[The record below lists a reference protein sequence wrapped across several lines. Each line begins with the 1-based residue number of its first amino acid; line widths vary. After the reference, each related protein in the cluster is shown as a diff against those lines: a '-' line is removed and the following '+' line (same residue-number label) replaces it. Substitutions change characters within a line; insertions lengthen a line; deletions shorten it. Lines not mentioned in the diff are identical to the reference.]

1 MKYFLV
7 LIALFTGVSF
17 ASAQGMGGA
26 AAPSVTGRISGI
38 ILDSLSNKP
47 IDYATV
53 SMGRAGSVKTTN
65 GSITDEKGAFK
76 IENIAVG
83 SYRITIAFIGYQTKI
98 LDSVKTTLG
107 KPDLN
112 LGRILLAPNLKML
125 NEVVITGTTP
135 IIENKIDKLIYN
147 AEQDIAIAGGNATD
161 VLRKVPLLSVD
172 FEGNVSL
179 RGSQNVRVL
188 INGKPSGSMANNM
201 ADALRAIPADQI
213 KNVEVITSP
222 SAKYDAEGTSGII
235 NIITKKNNLAG
246 ISGSVNGGVGTRQ
259 NSGNL
264 NLNAKTGRL
273 AVTANG
279 GGYYS
284 WPQISNISFKR
295 TNADASQIISQNGES
310 QTDRLSTNGSIGA
323 DYDFNSFN
331 SISSNLRLTGFSNS
345 ADGSNLNQN
354 IFNGSAVNF
363 TRLSDN
369 SMNMNGVDWSSDFL
383 HKFKKKDQQ
392 ISFAYQYTNG
402 IQKNDYTTD
411 FSNTVIDEYGNNDAD
426 NTENTIQAD
435 YTHPFKKVT
444 FETGIK
450 GILRDIVSDNKTRN
464 FNSITNV
471 FSPISSRTY
480 VYDYNQNV
488 YSAYA
493 TFGFTLA
500 KKYGIRAGARYEGT
514 EIKGDARSVGA
525 AAAPFSSSYYNLVP
539 SFVASRT
546 FKNFA
551 TVKFSYNQRLQ
562 RPSLFF
568 LNPFLNSADIYNQSQ
583 GNPSLKPELS
593 HNVEFNYSMFVK
605 TSVLNASVYYRRTND
620 IIESF
625 VLPISVTDPNSGAIA
640 TGSRTTFRNV
650 GNNNSVGF
658 NFFGQINPVKPL
670 TLRGNFNVFT
680 YDINTNNT
688 VVVANTNSSTQLIYN
703 AFLMAS
709 YVFPKGLTF
718 ETFLITN
725 SPRRT
730 SQGRNPSF
738 NMWNL
743 GLKKEIMKKKGS
755 IGLTIIDPFNEN
767 KNFRSNIVGADFT
780 QSSNFSVPFRS
791 FGTSFSYRFGKLTM
805 QAPRKKRGVTN
816 DDLKQ
821 GEQNLGNQ

>member
-1 MKYFLV
+1 MKR
-7 LIALFTGVSF
+7 LFTILLFLSGISGIY
-17 ASAQGMGGA
+17 AQGMGGA
-26 AAPSVTGRISGI
+26 GSQAVTGKITGT
-38 ILDSLSNKP
+38 ILDSLTRTP

-53 SMGRAGSVKTTN
+53 SLGRAGSTKTTN
-65 GSITDEKGAFK
+65 GALTDEKGSFK
-76 IENIAVG
+76 IENISAGV
-83 SYRITIAFIGYQTKI
+83 YRVTIAFLGYQTKV
-98 LDSVKTTLG
+98 LDSVKTTPA

-112 LGRILLAPNLKML
+112 LGRIMLAPNKTML
-125 NEVVITGTTP
+125 NEVVVTGTAP
-135 IIENKIDKLIYN
+135 IIENKIDKLVYN
-147 AEQDIAIAGGNATD
+147 AEQDVAIAGGNATD

-201 ADALRAIPADQI
+201 ADALKAIPADQI

-246 ISGSVNGGVGTRQ
+246 VSGSVNGGVGTRQ
-259 NSGNL
+259 NSGNI

-273 AVTANG
+273 ALTANG
-279 GGYYS
+279 GGFYS
-284 WPQISNISFKR
+284 WPQTSSISFNR
-295 TNADASQIISQNGES
+295 TNIAGTQTISQAGQS
-310 QTDRLSTNGSIGA
+310 KTDRLAVNGSIGA

-331 SISSNLRLTGFSNS
+331 SFSSNVRLNGFSNS

-354 IFNGSAVNF
+354 SFNGAMTNF

-369 SMNMNGVDWSSDFL
+369 QMQMNGIDWSSDYL

-392 ISFAYQYTNG
+392 ISIAYQFTNSN
-402 IQKNDYTTD
+402 QNSDYTTD
-411 FSNTVIDEYGNNDAD
+411 FSNTIIDEYGDNNAD
-426 NTENTIQAD
+426 NTENTIQID

-444 FETGIK
+444 FETGLK
-450 GILRDIVSDNKTRN
+450 GILRDIVSDNQTRN
-464 FNSITNV
+464 FNSSTSIFT
-471 FSPISSRTY
+471 PISSRTY
-480 VYDYNQNV
+480 IYDYNQHV

-493 TFGFTLA
+493 TFAFTLA
-500 KKYGIRAGARYEGT
+500 KKFGIRAGARYEDT
-514 EIKGDARSVGA
+514 EIKGNARSVGA
-525 AAAPFSSSYYNLVP
+525 ASPFNSSYFNLVP
-539 SFVASRT
+539 SFVVSRT
-546 FKNFA
+546 FKNFS
-551 TVKFSYNQRLQ
+551 TVKLSYNQRLQ
-562 RPSLFF
+562 RPSLFY
-568 LNPFLNSADIYNQSQ
+568 LNPFLNSADIFNQSQ
-583 GNPSLKPELS
+583 GNPALKPELS

-605 TSVLNASVYYRRTND
+605 SSVLNASVYYRRTND

-625 VLPISVTDPNSGAIA
+625 VIPVSVTDPATGNIA
-640 TGSRTTFRNV
+640 SGSRTTFRNV
-650 GNNNSVGF
+650 GSNNSVGF

-680 YDINTNNT
+680 YDINANSGFT
-688 VVVANTNSSTQLIYN
+688 VTNTNTQLIYN
-703 AFLMAS
+703 AFLMGS

-725 SPRRT
+725 SPRQT
-730 SQGRNPSF
+730 SQGKNPSF

-767 KNFRSNIVGADFT
+767 KNFRQNITGADFV

-821 GEQNLGNQ
+821 GEQNNGTQ

>member
-1 MKYFLV
+1 MRRLLTVFLI
-7 LIALFTGVSF
+7 LSGISGVQ
-17 ASAQGMGGA
+17 AQGFGA
-26 AAPSVTGRISGI
+26 AAQPAVTGKISGI
-38 ILDSLSNKP
+38 ILDSISRKP

-53 SMGRAGSVKTTN
+53 SLGRAGSTKTTN
-65 GSITDEKGAFK
+65 GALTDEKGSFK
-76 IENIAVG
+76 IENITAG
-83 SYRITIAFIGYQTKI
+83 IYRVTIAFLGYQTKI
-98 LDSVKTTLG
+98 IDSVRTTPA

-112 LGRILLAPNLKML
+112 LGRIMLSPNQNML

-135 IIENKIDKLIYN
+135 IIENKIDKLVYN
-147 AEQDIAIAGGNATD
+147 AEQDVAIAGGNATD

-188 INGKPSGSMANNM
+188 INGKPSGSMASNM

-235 NIITKKNNLAG
+235 NIITKKSNLAG
-246 ISGSVNGGVGTRQ
+246 VSGSINGGVGIRQ

-284 WPQISNISFKR
+284 WPVTSDITFNR
-295 TNADASQIISQNGES
+295 ANTGGTQIISQAGQS
-310 QTDRLSTNGSIGA
+310 RTFRLASNGSIGA

-331 SISSNLRLTGFSNS
+331 SISSNIRLNGFSNG

-354 IFNGSAVNF
+354 IFNGMMTNF

-369 SMNMNGVDWSSDFL
+369 QMNMNGVDWSSDYL

-392 ISFAYQYTNG
+392 ISLAYQFTNSKQ
-402 IQKNDYTTD
+402 ISDYTTD
-411 FSNTVIDEYGNNDAD
+411 FSNTIIDEYGDNNAD
-426 NTENTIQAD
+426 NTENTIQLD

-444 FETGIK
+444 FETGLK
-450 GILRDIVSDNKTRN
+450 GILRDIVSDNQTRN
-464 FNSITNV
+464 FNSLTNI
-471 FSPISSRTY
+471 FTPIPSRTF
-480 VYDYNQNV
+480 VYDYSQDV

-493 TFGFTLA
+493 TFAFTLA
-500 KKYGIRAGARYEGT
+500 KKFGVRAGARYEST
-514 EIKGDARSVGA
+514 EINGDARSVGA
-525 AAAPFSSSYYNLVP
+525 GASPFSSRYFNLVP
-539 SFVASRT
+539 SIVVSQT
-546 FKNFA
+546 FKNFS
-551 TVKFSYNQRLQ
+551 TIKLSYNQRLQ

-568 LNPFLNSADIYNQSQ
+568 LNPFLNSADIFNQSQ
-583 GNPSLKPELS
+583 GNPSLQPELS
-593 HNVEFNYSMFVK
+593 HNIEFNYSMFVK
-605 TSVLNASVYYRRTND
+605 SSVLNASLYYRRTND

-625 VLPISVTDPNSGAIA
+625 VLPISVIDPA
-640 TGSRTTFRNV
+640 TGNAAVGSKTTFRNV
-650 GNNNSVGF
+650 GSNNSVGF
-658 NFFGQINPVKPL
+658 NFFGQVNPIKPL

-680 YDINTNNT
+680 YDINANGGFT
-688 VVVANTNSSTQLIYN
+688 VTNTNTQLIYN
-703 AFLMAS
+703 GFFMAS
-709 YVFPKGLTF
+709 YVFQKGLTF

-725 SPRRT
+725 SPRQT
-730 SQGRNPSF
+730 AQGRNPSF

-755 IGLTIIDPFNEN
+755 LGLTIIDPFNEN
-767 KNFRSNIVGADFT
+767 KNFRQNIAGADFIQT
-780 QSSNFSVPFRS
+780 SNFSVPFRS
-791 FGTSFSYRFGKLTM
+791 FGASFSYRFGKLSM
-805 QAPRKKRGVTN
+805 QAPKKKRGVSN

-821 GEQNLGNQ
+821 GEQNNGNQ

>member
-1 MKYFLV
+1 MKRVLTFLL
-7 LIALFTGVSF
+7 LITGISF
-17 ASAQGMGGA
+17 AQGQGMGGA
-26 AAPSVTGRISGI
+26 GSPSLSGRISGTI
-38 ILDSLSNKP
+38 IDSITQKP

-53 SMGRAGSVKTTN
+53 ALGRSGSTKSTN
-65 GSITDEKGAFK
+65 GSLTDDKGSFK
-76 IENIAVG
+76 IENITAG
-83 SYRITIAFIGYQTKI
+83 TYRLTIAFLGYQTKVI
-98 LDSVKTTLG
+98 DSVITTPAKL
-107 KPDLN
+107 DLN
-112 LGRILLAPNLKML
+112 LGNILLAPNQKML
-125 NEVVITGTTP
+125 SEVLITGTAP
-135 IIENKIDKLIYN
+135 IIENKIDKLVYN

-201 ADALRAIPADQI
+201 ADALKAIPADQI

-246 ISGSVNGGVGTRQ
+246 VSGSVNGGVGTRQ

-279 GGYYS
+279 GGFYS
-284 WPQISNISFKR
+284 WPQTSTISFNR
-295 TNADASQIISQNGES
+295 SNTAGTQTISQSGQS
-310 QTDRLSTNGSIGA
+310 KTDRLASNGSIGA
-323 DYDFNSFN
+323 DYDFNSYN
-331 SISSNLRLTGFSNS
+331 SISTNLRLNAFSNS

-354 IFNGSAVNF
+354 MFNGVAANF

-369 SMNMNGVDWSSDFL
+369 EMHMNGIDWNSDYL

-392 ISFAYQYTNG
+392 ISIAYQHANSK
-402 IQKNDYTTD
+402 QMSDYTTD
-411 FSNTVIDEYGNNDAD
+411 FSNTTIDEYGNNEA
-426 NTENTIQAD
+426 NNVENTIQID

-444 FETGIK
+444 FETGLK
-450 GILRDIVSDNKTRN
+450 GIMRDITSDNQTRN
-464 FNSITNV
+464 YNSISST
-471 FSPISSRTY
+471 FTSIPSRTY
-480 VYDYNQNV
+480 IYDYNQDV

-500 KKYGIRAGARYEGT
+500 KKYGVRAGARYEGT
-514 EIKGDARSVGA
+514 EIRGEARSVGTS
-525 AAAPFSSSYYNLVP
+525 AAPFNSSYYNLVP
-539 SFVASRT
+539 SVVVSRT
-546 FKNFA
+546 FKNYS
-551 TVKFSYNQRLQ
+551 TVKLSYNQRLQ
-562 RPSLFF
+562 RPSLFY
-568 LNPFLNSADIYNQSQ
+568 LNPFLNSADVFNQSQ
-583 GNPSLKPELS
+583 GNPALKPELS

-625 VLPISVTDPNSGAIA
+625 VLPISVTDPSTGAPA
-640 TGSRTTFRNV
+640 MGSKTTFRNV

-670 TLRGNFNVFT
+670 TLRGNFNVYT
-680 YDINTNNT
+680 YDINTNNGL
-688 VVVANTNSSTQLIYN
+688 VATNSGVQLVYN
-703 AFLMAS
+703 AFMMVS

-725 SPRRT
+725 APRRT
-730 SQGRNPSF
+730 SQGKNPSF
-738 NMWNL
+738 NMWNM

-767 KNFRSNIVGADFT
+767 KNFRQNIAGSDFT

-791 FGTSFSYRFGKLTM
+791 FGTSFSYRFGKLSM

-816 DDLKQ
+816 DDQKQ
-821 GEQNLGNQ
+821 GEQNTGNQ